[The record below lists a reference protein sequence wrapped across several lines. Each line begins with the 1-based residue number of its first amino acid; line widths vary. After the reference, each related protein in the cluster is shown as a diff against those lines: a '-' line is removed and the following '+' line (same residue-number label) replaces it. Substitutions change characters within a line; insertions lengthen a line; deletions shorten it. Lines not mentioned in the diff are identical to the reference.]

1 MTFNTFKC
9 YLQNLYKIHCFISIS
24 TRFIYEY
31 KFLYQR
37 EQIDFCTRHAL
48 FVNHIQSSPVYH
60 HLCSCVILTSMCL
73 PSTYDHFSPRA
84 LSKGG
89 AFLKH
94 NKENHHQNF
103 FLQIFLFHSTLFL
116 PILHYHFSWGN
127 GEEIINCFFCDER
140 FLCTAKGDP
149 HQQRLILCYQ
159 LHAHHYH
166 YLFVYCLQTNNT
178 ILFFFLFFV
187 NMNKINRK
195 KIE

>member
-1 MTFNTFKC
+1 MS
-9 YLQNLYKIHCFISIS
+9 SIDLWPFFS
-24 TRFIYEY
+24 SRTLERRSIPYTQ
-31 KFLYQR
+31 QR
-37 EQIDFCTRHAL
+37 KPPPPKL
-48 FVNHIQSSPVYH
+48 F
-60 HLCSCVILTSMCL
+60 
-73 PSTYDHFSPRA
+73 
-84 LSKGG
+84 
-89 AFLKH
+89 
-94 NKENHHQNF
+94 
-103 FLQIFLFHSTLFL
+103 QIFLFQSTLFL

-195 KIE
+195 KIEWTQTVQSALQLKWL